1 MKMDYND
8 WGDGDR
14 FWGELFAAFTLSKL
28 REGGNGRINTTIG
41 ASAVLYPGEDL
52 APRIYL
58 ATDIDVSKSVKIMG
72 EIFYDPFFPEMIN
85 LENDEPLNTPIHFDV
100 GFLTNKLGL
109 NDNLWVGIHF
119 QRPFIAFYW
128 KF

>member
-1 MKMDYND
+1 
-8 WGDGDR
+8 
-14 FWGELFAAFTLSKL
+14 
-28 REGGNGRINTTIG
+28 INTTIG

-85 LENDEPLNTPIHFDV
+85 LENDEKLNTPIHFDV